1 MRAIIRVSSL
11 LIAATCFSCS
21 NNDSNGG
28 TTPGSGGPPA
38 ASATADEAGAP
49 ADGGPPP
56 TFTQVYSTVIA
67 NRCTPCHT
75 QAGGDGIKFGNL
87 DMTTR
92 DAAYADL
99 VNAKTAGV
107 SCGGKGV
114 RVTAGKPDDSI
125 MYLKVS
131 LDDPTPCGSKMPLGG
146 PPLSQ
151 SDADLIEAWI
161 TAGAKND

>member
-1 MRAIIRVSSL
+1 MRTILRVSSFV
-11 LIAATCFSCS
+11 IATACWSCS
-21 NNDSNGG
+21 TNDNGG
-28 TTPGSGGPPA
+28 GTMSGGASAPA
-38 ASATADEAGAP
+38 ASAPADEAGAP
-49 ADGGPPP
+49 AGGGPPP

-67 NRCTPCHT
+67 NRCAPCHT
-75 QAGGDGIKFGNL
+75 QAGGDGIKLGNL

-107 SCGGKGV
+107 ACGGKGA
-114 RVTAGKPDDSI
+114 RVTASKPDDSI

-131 LDDPTPCGSKMPLGG
+131 LDDEAPCGSKMPLGG

-151 SDADLIEAWI
+151 TDADLIEAWI